1 MMGWLVL
8 GLVLLLSALNVPIGF
23 VLAIAT
29 IVVVA
34 IQGTAPLAAIPLMIF
49 GGGSKFPLLAI
60 PLFILAGGLMT
71 TSGISTR
78 LINLAS
84 ALVGFIR
91 GGLAMMTIVA
101 SMFFGEISGSA
112 VAGAAAI
119 GQVVIPAMEKKG
131 YPKPFSAGVV
141 SNAATLAIIIPPS
154 IPMIIYAAMAD
165 TSVVKLFIAG
175 IVPGILGGGLM
186 MALSYYFARKRNYPA
201 EASFSLAALWTA
213 LKRGFFAL
221 LIPVVIWGGIFGGI
235 ATATEVGGLAALA
248 AIVIGVLIY
257 RELSWKGFWKT
268 IVDSAMQ
275 TSVIMLIVATSA
287 VLGWYLTNE
296 GVPQQ
301 LARAMLSL
309 TSNKLLILFLLNI
322 AFFVAGCFLHSAAA
336 IILIVPIVLPLIK
349 HLGIDPIHFGL
360 MVTVNL
366 GVGQQTPPVAT
377 VLMTTST
384 IANVP
389 MWEVFKTGFWYMMV
403 LVFLTLLVTYVPSV
417 GLGLV
422 NLVYG
427 ST

>member
-1 MMGWLVL
+1 MGWLVL
-8 GLVLLLSALNVPIGF
+8 GLVLGLSAINVPIGF

-60 PLFILAGGLMT
+60 PLFIVAGGLMT

-119 GQVVIPAMEKKG
+119 GQVVIPEMEKKG
-131 YPKPFSAGVV
+131 YPKAFSAGVV

-175 IVPGILGGGLM
+175 IVPGIIGGGMM
-186 MALSYYFARKRNYPA
+186 MALSYWIAVKRNYPA
-201 EASFSLAALWTA
+201 EAAFSLVAIWKA
-213 LKRGFFAL
+213 LKLGFFAL
-221 LIPVVIWGGIFGGI
+221 LIPVIIWGGIFGGI
-235 ATATEVGGLAALA
+235 ATATEVGGLAALG
-248 AIVIGVLIY
+248 AIIIGVLIY
-257 RELSWKGFWKT
+257 RELGWKAFWRT

-296 GVPQQ
+296 GIPQQ
-301 LARAMLSL
+301 IARGMLGL
-309 TSNKLLILFLLNI
+309 TTNKFLILMLLNV

-336 IILIVPIVLPLIK
+336 IILVVPIVLPLVK
-349 HLGIDPIHFGL
+349 QLGIDPIHFGL
-360 MVTVNL
+360 IVTVNL

-377 VLMTTST
+377 VLMTTCA
-384 IANVP
+384 IANLS

-403 LVFLTLLVTYVPSV
+403 LVVLTLLVTYVPV
-417 GLGLV
+417 TGMGLV
-422 NLVYG
+422 NLIYG
-427 ST
+427 AGG

>member
-1 MMGWLVL
+1 MGWIVL
-8 GLVLLLSALNVPIGF
+8 GSVIGLSALNVPIGF

-29 IVVVA
+29 IIVVLV
-34 IQGTAPLAAIPLMIF
+34 QGTAPLAAIPLMIF

-84 ALVGFIR
+84 ALVGFIK

-119 GQVVIPAMEKKG
+119 GQVVIPEMEKKG
-131 YPKPFSAGVV
+131 YPKAFSAAVV

-186 MALSYYFARKRNYPA
+186 MLLSYVIARRRGYPA
-201 EASFSLAALWTA
+201 EKAFSLREVWRTLRLGFWALM
-213 LKRGFFAL
+213 
-221 LIPVVIWGGIFGGI
+221 IPVVIWGGIFGGI
-235 ATATEVGGLAALA
+235 ATATEVGALAAA
-248 AIVIGVLIY
+248 GAIVIGVLVY
-257 RELSWKGFWKT
+257 RELTWKDLWKA
-268 IVDSAMQ
+268 VLDSSIQ
-275 TSVIMLIVATSA
+275 TAVIMLIVATSA

-296 GVPQQ
+296 GIPQRIAQ
-301 LARAMLSL
+301 SMLGLTTNKYAILA
-309 TSNKLLILFLLNI
+309 LLNV

-336 IILIVPIVLPLIK
+336 IILVVPIVLPLVK
-349 HLGIDPIHFGL
+349 QLGVDPIAFGL

-377 VLMTTST
+377 VLMTTCA
-384 IANVP
+384 IANLS
-389 MWEVFKTGFWYMMV
+389 MWEVFKTGIWYMMV
-403 LVFLTLLVTYVPSV
+403 IVFLTLLVTYVPEV

-422 NLVYG
+422 NLIYAQ
-427 ST
+427 

>member
-1 MMGWLVL
+1 MGWIVL
-8 GLVLLLSALNVPIGF
+8 GLVLLLSALDVPIGF

-29 IVVVA
+29 IAVVA
-34 IQGTAPLAAIPLMIF
+34 IQGTAPLAAIPLMLF

-60 PLFILAGGLMT
+60 PLFIFAGGLMT

-131 YPKPFSAGVV
+131 YPKAFSAGVV

-175 IVPGILGGGLM
+175 IVPGIIGGGLM
-186 MALSYYFARKRNYPA
+186 MGLSYWFARTRNYPA
-201 EASFSLAALWTA
+201 EASFSLAVLWSA
-213 LKRGFFAL
+213 LKSGFFAL
-221 LIPVVIWGGIFGGI
+221 LIPVIIWGGIFGGI

-248 AIVIGVLIY
+248 AVVIGVLVY
-257 RELSWKGFWKT
+257 RELSWKDFWKT
-268 IVDSAMQ
+268 VADSAMQ

-301 LARAMLSL
+301 LARAMLGL
-309 TSNKLLILFLLNI
+309 TTNKFLILFLLNV

-336 IILIVPIVLPLIK
+336 IILVVPIVLPLIK
-349 HLGIDPIHFGL
+349 QLGIDPIHFGL
-360 MVTVNL
+360 IVTVNL

-377 VLMTTST
+377 VLMTTCT
-384 IANVP
+384 IANIS
-389 MWEVFKTGFWYMMV
+389 MWEVFRTGFWYMMV
-403 LVFLTLLVTYVPSV
+403 LVLLTLLVTYVPET
-417 GLGLV
+417 GMGLV
-422 NLVYG
+422 HLVYG
-427 ST
+427 SG

>member
-1 MMGWLVL
+1 MGWVVLSLVL
-8 GLVLLLSALNVPIGF
+8 FLSALNVPIGF

-29 IVVVA
+29 ILAVL
-34 IQGTAPLAAIPLMIF
+34 IQGTAPLEAIPLMIF
-49 GGGSKFPLLAI
+49 GGASKFPLLAI

-71 TSGISTR
+71 TTGISTR

-91 GGLAMMTIVA
+91 GGLAMVTIVA

-131 YPKPFSAGVV
+131 YPKSFSAGVV

-165 TSVVKLFIAG
+165 TSVVKLFISG
-175 IVPGILGGGLM
+175 VIPGIIGGGLM
-186 MALSYYFARKRNYPA
+186 MVLSYYFARTRDYPA
-201 EASFSLAALWTA
+201 ETAFSPRGVGRA
-213 LKRGFFAL
+213 LKDGFWAL
-221 LIPVVIWGGIFGGI
+221 MIPVVIWGGIFGGI

-248 AIVIGVLIY
+248 AILIGVFIY
-257 RELSWKGFWKT
+257 KELTWKDFWKT
-268 IVDSAMQ
+268 VVDSSMQ
-275 TSVIMLIVATSA
+275 TAVIMLIVATSA
-287 VLGWYLTNE
+287 VLSWYLTNE
-296 GVPQQ
+296 GLPQQ
-301 LARAMLSL
+301 LAQAMLNL
-309 TSNKLLILFLLNI
+309 TQNKYLILFLLNI

-360 MVTVNL
+360 MVTINL

-377 VLMTTST
+377 VLMTTCA
-384 IANVP
+384 IADLS
-389 MWEVFKTGFWYMMV
+389 MWEVFRTGFWYMMV
-403 LVFLTLLVTYVPSV
+403 LVLLTFLVTYVPQT
-417 GLGLV
+417 GMWLV
-422 NLVYG
+422 HLVY
-427 ST
+427 SL

>member
-1 MMGWLVL
+1 MGWIVL
-8 GLVLLLSALNVPIGF
+8 GLVLTLSAVNVPIGF

-49 GGGSKFPLLAI
+49 GGASKFPLLAI

-91 GGLAMMTIVA
+91 GGLAMVTIVA

-131 YPKPFSAGVV
+131 YPKAFSAGVV

-165 TSVVKLFIAG
+165 TSVVKLFISG
-175 IVPGILGGGLM
+175 IIPGIIGGGLM
-186 MALSYYFARKRNYPA
+186 MALSYFFACKRGYPA
-201 EASFSLAALWTA
+201 EASFSLGVLGKA
-213 LKRGFFAL
+213 LKDGFWAL
-221 LIPVVIWGGIFGGI
+221 MIPIVIWGGIFGGI

-248 AIVIGVLIY
+248 AIVIGAFIY
-257 RELSWKGFWKT
+257 RELGWRDFWKS
-268 IVDSAMQ
+268 IVDASMQ
-275 TSVIMLIVATSA
+275 TAVIMLIVATSA

-296 GVPQQ
+296 GIPQQ
-301 LARAMLSL
+301 LAQAMLGL
-309 TSNKLLILFLLNI
+309 TTNKYLILFLLNI
-322 AFFVAGCFLHSAAA
+322 AFFIAGVFLHSAAA
-336 IILIVPIVLPLIK
+336 VILIVPIVLPLIK
-349 HLGIDPIHFGL
+349 ELGVDPIHFGL
-360 MVTVNL
+360 MVTINL

-377 VLMTTST
+377 VLMTTAT
-384 IANVP
+384 IAGLP

-403 LVFLTLLVTYVPSV
+403 LVFLTMLVTYVPET
-417 GLGLV
+417 GLWLV
-422 NLVYG
+422 NLLYAN
-427 ST
+427 

>member
-1 MMGWLVL
+1 MGWLVL

-23 VLAIAT
+23 VLALAT
-29 IVVVA
+29 IVVVL

-49 GGGSKFPLLAI
+49 GGASKFPLLAI

-91 GGLAMMTIVA
+91 GGLAMVTIVA

-131 YPKPFSAGVV
+131 YPKAFSAGVV

-165 TSVVKLFIAG
+165 TSVVKLFISG
-175 IVPGILGGGLM
+175 VIPGIIGGGMM
-186 MALSYYFARKRNYPA
+186 MALSYFFACKRGYPA
-201 EASFSLAALWTA
+201 EASFSLRALGRA
-213 LKRGFFAL
+213 LKDGFWAL
-221 LIPVVIWGGIFGGI
+221 MIPIVIWGGIFGGI

-248 AIVIGVLIY
+248 AIVIGAFIY
-257 RELSWKGFWKT
+257 RELGWRDFWKT
-268 IVDSAMQ
+268 VVDSAMQ
-275 TSVIMLIVATSA
+275 TAVIMLIVATSA

-301 LARAMLSL
+301 LTQAMLGL
-309 TSNKLLILFLLNI
+309 TNNKYLILLLQNI

-349 HLGIDPIHFGL
+349 ELGIDPIHFGL
-360 MVTVNL
+360 MITINL

-377 VLMTTST
+377 VLMTTCA
-384 IANVP
+384 IANLP
-389 MWEVFKTGFWYMMV
+389 MWEVFRTGFYYMMV
-403 LVFLTLLVTYVPSV
+403 LVVLTLLVTYVPQT
-417 GLGLV
+417 GMWLV

-427 ST
+427 S

>member
-1 MMGWLVL
+1 MGWLVL
-8 GLVLLLSALNVPIGF
+8 GLVLLLSALKVPIGF

-29 IVVVA
+29 IIVVS

-49 GGGSKFPLLAI
+49 GGASKFPLLAI

-71 TSGISTR
+71 TTGISTR

-91 GGLAMMTIVA
+91 GGLAMVTIVA

-131 YPKPFSAGVV
+131 YPKAFSAGVV

-175 IVPGILGGGLM
+175 FIPGIIGGGLM
-186 MALSYYFARKRNYPA
+186 MVLSYYFARTRGYPA
-201 EASFSLAALWTA
+201 ETAFSLRVLGRA
-213 LKRGFFAL
+213 LKDGFWAL
-221 LIPVVIWGGIFGGI
+221 MIPVIIWGGIFGGL
-235 ATATEVGGLAALA
+235 ATATEVGGLAALG
-248 AIVIGVLIY
+248 AILIGVFIY
-257 RELSWKGFWKT
+257 RELNLRDFWKT
-268 IVDSAMQ
+268 IIDSSMQ
-275 TSVIMLIVATSA
+275 TAVIMLIVATSA

-296 GVPQQ
+296 GIPQQ
-301 LARAMLSL
+301 LAQAMLGL
-309 TSNKLLILFLLNI
+309 TQNKYMILFLLNI

-349 HLGIDPIHFGL
+349 QLGIDPIHFGL
-360 MVTVNL
+360 MVTINL

-377 VLMTTST
+377 VLMTTCA
-384 IANVP
+384 IANLS
-389 MWEVFKTGFWYMMV
+389 MWDVFKTGFYYMMV
-403 LVFLTLLVTYVPSV
+403 LVLLTLLVTYVPQT
-417 GLGLV
+417 GLWLV

-427 ST
+427 G

>member
-1 MMGWLVL
+1 MGWIVLTLVIA
-8 GLVLLLSALNVPIGF
+8 LSALNVPIGF

-71 TSGISTR
+71 TTGLSHR

-84 ALVGFIR
+84 ALVGFVR
-91 GGLAMMTIVA
+91 GGLAMITIVA
-101 SMFFGEISGSA
+101 SMFFSEISGSA
-112 VAGAAAI
+112 VADAAAI
-119 GQVVIPAMEKKG
+119 GQIVIPAMERKG
-131 YPKPFSAGVV
+131 YPKAFSAGVV

-165 TSVVKLFIAG
+165 TSVVKLFVAG
-175 IVPGILGGGLM
+175 VVPGLIGGGMM
-186 MALSYYFARKRNYPA
+186 MALSYWFARKRHYPT

-213 LKRGFFAL
+213 LKQGIWAL
-221 LIPVVIWGGIFGGI
+221 LIPLVIWFGIFGGI
-235 ATATEVGGLAALA
+235 ATATEIGALAALA
-248 AIVIGVLIY
+248 AIVIGVFVY
-257 RELSWKGFWKT
+257 RDLTWGALWKT
-268 IVDSAMQ
+268 IVDSAIQ
-275 TSVIMLIVATSA
+275 TAVIMLIVATSA

-301 LARAMLSL
+301 IAQGMLGL
-309 TSNKLLILFLLNI
+309 TSNKFLVLLLLNL

-336 IILIVPIVLPLIK
+336 IILIVPIVLPLVK
-349 HLGIDPIHFGL
+349 QLGIDPIHFGL

-377 VLMTTST
+377 VLMTTCA
-384 IANVP
+384 IAELP
-389 MWEVFKTGFWYMMV
+389 MWEVFRTGFWYMMV
-403 LVFLTLLVTYVPSV
+403 LVFLTLLVTYVPAT

-422 NLVYG
+422 HLVYG
-427 ST
+427 Q

>member
-1 MMGWLVL
+1 MMGWVVL
-8 GLVLLLSALNVPIGF
+8 FTVLLLSALNVPIGF
-23 VLAIAT
+23 VLALAT
-29 IVVVA
+29 IVVVM

-49 GGGSKFPLLAI
+49 GGASKFPLLAI

-91 GGLAMMTIVA
+91 GGLAMVTIVA

-131 YPKPFSAGVV
+131 YPKAFSAGVV

-165 TSVVKLFIAG
+165 TSVVKLFISG
-175 IVPGILGGGLM
+175 VIPGIIGGGM
-186 MALSYYFARKRNYPA
+186 MMLLSYYFARTRNYPA
-201 EASFSLAALWTA
+201 EAAFSLGALGRA
-213 LKRGFFAL
+213 LKDGFWAL
-221 LIPVVIWGGIFGGI
+221 MIPVVIWGGIFGGI

-248 AIVIGVLIY
+248 AIVIGAFIY
-257 RELSWKGFWKT
+257 RELNWKDFWKT

-275 TSVIMLIVATSA
+275 TAVIMLIVATSA

-301 LARAMLSL
+301 LAQAMLGL
-309 TSNKLLILFLLNI
+309 TSNKYLILFLLNI
-322 AFFVAGCFLHSAAA
+322 AFFIAGCFLHSAAA

-349 HLGIDPIHFGL
+349 QLGIDPIHFGL
-360 MVTVNL
+360 MVTINL

-377 VLMTTST
+377 VLMTTCA
-384 IANVP
+384 IANLS
-389 MWEVFKTGFWYMMV
+389 MWEVFRTGFYYMMV
-403 LVFLTLLVTYVPSV
+403 LVVLTLLVTYVPET
-417 GLGLV
+417 GLWLV
-422 NLVYG
+422 NLVYAN
-427 ST
+427 

>member
-1 MMGWLVL
+1 MGWLVL
-8 GLVLLLSALNVPIGF
+8 ALVLLLSALNVGIGF

-60 PLFILAGGLMT
+60 PLFIFAGGLMT

-131 YPKPFSAGVV
+131 YPKAFSAGVV

-175 IVPGILGGGLM
+175 IVPGILGGVLM
-186 MALSYYFARKRNYPA
+186 MALSYYFARTRNYPA
-201 EASFSLAALWTA
+201 EAAFSLAALWTA
-213 LKRGFFAL
+213 LKLGVFAL
-221 LIPVVIWGGIFGGI
+221 LIPIVIWGGIFGGI

-248 AIVIGVLIY
+248 AVLIGVLVY
-257 RELSWKGFWKT
+257 RELGWKDFWKT
-268 IVDSAMQ
+268 VVDSAMQ
-275 TSVIMLIVATSA
+275 TAVIMLIVSTSA

-301 LARAMLSL
+301 LARAMLGL
-309 TSNKLLILFLLNI
+309 TQNRILILLLLNL

-336 IILIVPIVLPLIK
+336 IILIVPIVLPLIR

-384 IANVP
+384 IANVS
-389 MWEVFKTGFWYMMV
+389 MWEVFRTGLWYTMV
-403 LVFLTLLVTYVPSV
+403 LVFLTLLVTYVPV
-417 GLGLV
+417 TGMGLV
-422 NLVYG
+422 HLVYG
-427 ST
+427 G

>member
-1 MMGWLVL
+1 MGWVVLSLVL
-8 GLVLLLSALNVPIGF
+8 FLSALNVPIGF

-29 IVVVA
+29 ILAVL
-34 IQGTAPLAAIPLMIF
+34 IQGSAPLEAIPLMIF
-49 GGGSKFPLLAI
+49 GGASKFPLLAI
-60 PLFILAGGLMT
+60 PLFIVAGGLMT
-71 TSGISTR
+71 TTGISTR

-91 GGLAMMTIVA
+91 GGLAMVTIVA

-131 YPKPFSAGVV
+131 YPKSFSAGVV

-165 TSVVKLFIAG
+165 TSVVKLFISG
-175 IVPGILGGGLM
+175 VIPGIIGGGLM
-186 MALSYYFARKRNYPA
+186 MVLSYYFARTRNYPA
-201 EASFSLAALWTA
+201 EASFSLRGLGRA
-213 LKRGFFAL
+213 LKDGVWAL
-221 LIPVVIWGGIFGGI
+221 MIPVVIWGGIFGGI

-248 AIVIGVLIY
+248 AILIGVFIY
-257 RELSWKGFWKT
+257 RELTWKDFWKT
-268 IVDSAMQ
+268 VVDSAMQ
-275 TSVIMLIVATSA
+275 TAVIMLIVATSA

-296 GVPQQ
+296 GLPQQ
-301 LARAMLSL
+301 LAQAMLNL
-309 TSNKLLILFLLNI
+309 TQNKYLILFLLNI

-360 MVTVNL
+360 MVTINL

-377 VLMTTST
+377 VLMTTCA
-384 IANVP
+384 IANLS

-403 LVFLTLLVTYVPSV
+403 LVLLTFLVTYIPET
-417 GLGLV
+417 GLWLV
-422 NLVYG
+422 RLVYG
-427 ST
+427 S